1 MQEAKEEVMTVA
13 EVAKLLRVNRKT
25 VEKLIY
31 AGKLH
36 AVKIG
41 WVWRIPRTAV
51 VRFLEGGST
60 VSLRQL
66 WSWLRFAKMLARGRV
81 GKRWAIRRVKWL
93 WRGRKR
99 RRWW

>member
-1 MQEAKEEVMTVA
+1 MTLFNLFQYSEGMQEAREEVMTVAEREEVMTVA

-41 WVWRIPRTAV
+41 RVWRIPRTAV
-51 VRFLEGGST
+51 VRFLEGGEH
-60 VSLRQL
+60 REP
-66 WSWLRFAKMLARGRV
+66 
-81 GKRWAIRRVKWL
+81 
-93 WRGRKR
+93 
-99 RRWW
+99 

>member
-1 MQEAKEEVMTVA
+1 MTVA

-41 WVWRIPRTAV
+41 RVWRIPRTAV
-51 VRFLEGGST
+51 VRFLEGGE
-60 VSLRQL
+60 
-66 WSWLRFAKMLARGRV
+66 
-81 GKRWAIRRVKWL
+81 RREP
-93 WRGRKR
+93 
-99 RRWW
+99 

>member
-1 MQEAKEEVMTVA
+1 MTLSNLFQYSEGMQEAKEEVMTVA

-41 WVWRIPRTAV
+41 RVWRIPRTAV
-51 VRFLEGGST
+51 VRFLEGGE
-60 VSLRQL
+60 
-66 WSWLRFAKMLARGRV
+66 
-81 GKRWAIRRVKWL
+81 RREP
-93 WRGRKR
+93 
-99 RRWW
+99 